1 MKEYSIREIQSLM
14 TNNKLSAETLVKM
27 YLDRIDEVDKLTNS
41 IIEINPDALDIARQ
55 LDVERLDKGSRG
67 PMHGIPVMIKDNI
80 DTSDKMMTTAGSLAL
95 EGNYAEKDAFIVR
108 KLREAGAVILAKTNL
123 SEWAN
128 FRGMKSISGWS
139 SRGGQTRNPY
149 ALDRN
154 PCGSSSG
161 SAVAV
166 AANLCVVAIGTE
178 TDGSIVCPA
187 QINGIVGIKPSIGLI
202 SRKGIIPISHTQDT
216 AGPMGRSVEDAA
228 ILLGVMIGKDSG
240 DAGSHQADLG
250 QSDYTQFLDKDGLN
264 GARLGWS
271 KKFIGQ
277 HPKLDEILKKTLQSL
292 RDLGAEIIEFKEYP
306 EVEGLGKAEF
316 SVLLYEY
323 KEGLNKYLDNLS
335 SEVKVHSI
343 MELIEFN
350 EENKDKVL
358 PHFGH
363 EYLNSADEKGDLN
376 SEEYLEAITLFKE
389 YKSKLLNFMDEN
401 KLDALLGPSGGPAW
415 LIDHIL
421 GDTIS
426 SSTSYMAAVTGFS
439 NITVPAGYISGLP
452 VGISFIGR
460 AFAEPTIIKLAY
472 SFEQGTSV
480 RRSPNLLTTSLID

>member
-1 MKEYSIREIQSLM
+1 MKEYNILEIQTLM
-14 TNNKLSAETLVKM
+14 NNDELTSETLVKM
-27 YLDRIDEVDKLTNS
+27 YLKRIDEVDKLTNS
-41 IIEINPDALDIARQ
+41 IMEINPDAIDIAKE
-55 LDVERLDKGSRG
+55 LDTERLSKGSRG
-67 PMHGIPVMIKDNI
+67 PLHGVPVIIKDNI

-108 KLREAGAVILAKTNL
+108 KLREAGAVILAKANL
-123 SEWAN
+123 SELAN
-128 FRGMKSISGWS
+128 FRGMKSTSGWS
-139 SRGGQTRNPY
+139 SRGGQTKNPY

-166 AANLCVVAIGTE
+166 ASNLCVVAIGTE
-178 TDGSIVCPA
+178 TDGSVVCPS

-202 SRKGIIPISHTQDT
+202 SRNGIIPISHTQDT
-216 AGPMGRSVEDAA
+216 AGPMGRTVVDAA
-228 ILLGVMIGKDSG
+228 ILLGVLIGTDP
-240 DAGSHQADLG
+240 DDIGSQQAHLG
-250 QSDYTQFLDKDGLN
+250 HSDYTQFLDKDGLK

-277 HPKLDEILKKTLQSL
+277 HPKLDKVLRKTLQSL
-292 RDLGAEIIEFKEYP
+292 RDLGAEIVEFKEYP

-323 KEGLNKYLDNLS
+323 KEYLNKYLDNLS
-335 SEVKVHSI
+335 PEVKVHSI
-343 MELIEFN
+343 KELIEFN
-350 EENKDKVL
+350 EKYKDKVL
-358 PHFGH
+358 PHFGQ
-363 EYLNSADEKGDLN
+363 EYLISAEEKGDFT
-376 SEEYLEAITLFKE
+376 SEEYVEAKILFEE

-415 LIDHIL
+415 LIDHII
-421 GDTIS
+421 GDAIS
-426 SSTSYMAAVTGFS
+426 SSTSFIAAVTGFS

-452 VGISFIGR
+452 VGISIIGR

-472 SFEQGTSV
+472 AFEQGTLV
-480 RRSPNLLTTSLID
+480 RVAPKFVSTIQ